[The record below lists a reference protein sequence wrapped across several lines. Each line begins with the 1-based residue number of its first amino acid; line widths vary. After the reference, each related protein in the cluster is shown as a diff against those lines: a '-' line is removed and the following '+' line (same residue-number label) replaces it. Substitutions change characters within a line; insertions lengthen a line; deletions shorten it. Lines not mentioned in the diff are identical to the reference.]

1 MSKATIELRARNS
14 ALPGGKHPAAKQPRH
29 TTHGSGDADQSA
41 TRLDGRDIT
50 LLADAIAAAIVR
62 ELQPAALMR
71 ELRQLREALPTIA
84 RLAAADTIHTMEGRE
99 AVLRRAIQEGREARA
114 IIAEAEEKKQ

>member
-14 ALPGGKHPAAKQPRH
+14 AQTGAKRPTAKHPRQAV
-29 TTHGSGDADQSA
+29 HGGEAGDADQSA

-71 ELRQLREALPTIA
+71 EVRQLREVLPTIA

-99 AVLRRAIQEGREARA
+99 AVLRRAIQEGREVAA
-114 IIAEAEEKKQ
+114 LISSEVEP